1 MGKEIYGVGAA
12 SKLYFNKPPS
22 KLSMTEAASLAAVLP
37 NPKRRDPRKPSSYLL
52 KRRGQIV
59 EQMNLIGGVKMLD
72 EYLN

>member
-1 MGKEIYGVGAA
+1 MTRTVTGQAK
-12 SKLYFNKPPS
+12 F
-22 KLSMTEAASLAAVLP
+22 SMTEAASLAAVLP